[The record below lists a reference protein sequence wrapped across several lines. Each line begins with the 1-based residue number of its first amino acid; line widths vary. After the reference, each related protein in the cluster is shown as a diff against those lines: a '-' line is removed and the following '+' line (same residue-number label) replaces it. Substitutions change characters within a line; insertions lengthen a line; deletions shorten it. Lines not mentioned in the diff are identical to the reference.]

1 MPTDAFGEERKLEMP
16 RLGSLSI
23 LVTSIALAGCS
34 SKTAPVDGR
43 VKFKDGSDVSVLA
56 GYEVAF
62 QPADANTSAVGQI
75 APDGTF
81 KLSTYGTDDG
91 AIPGQHRVTITP
103 PQSPDPDKPP
113 QKPHVPAKYAD
124 FDSSGLTHE
133 IKPGRN
139 QVQLELERA
148 P

>member
-1 MPTDAFGEERKLEMP
+1 MLLFVA
-16 RLGSLSI
+16 
-23 LVTSIALAGCS
+23 ACLAVSGCGGI
-34 SKTAPVDGR
+34 TAPVEGR

-56 GYEVAF
+56 GYEVSF
-62 QPADANTSAVGQI
+62 QPAEGKTSAVGQI

-81 KLSTYGTDDG
+81 KLSTFGADDG
-91 AIPGQHRVTITP
+91 ALPGHHRVTVTP

-113 QKPHVPAKYAD
+113 QKPHIPAKYAD
-124 FDSSGLTHE
+124 FNTSGLTVE

-139 QVQLELERA
+139 PVELELDRA